1 MHVLVTPSQ
10 LQSRI
15 ALLNLT
21 PTALAQAA
29 GVHHTAVTR
38 IINGGNCELSTLT
51 AISRAL
57 VEKELELQAHLNALH
72 PRLAG
77 KVEEENA

>member
-1 MHVLVTPSQ
+1 MHGLVTPSQ

-15 ALLNLT
+15 SILNLT

-38 IINGGNCELSTLT
+38 IINGGNCELVTLS
-51 AISRAL
+51 AISQAL
-57 VEKELELQAHLNALH
+57 VSKELELQAHLNALH
-72 PRLAG
+72 PATAAQ
-77 KVEEENA
+77 E